1 MSAMALGIAVTVS
14 GATGA
19 VSDPLQVQ
27 ERSVFQAAAPYADD
41 IHLCSD
47 VAIVYGI
54 DAGMPERVKTWR
66 ERGYRV
72 HVMTGV
78 SWGQYQDYLC
88 FPI

>member
-1 MSAMALGIAVTVS
+1 MALGIAVTVS

-41 IHLCSD
+41 INLCSD

-54 DAGMPERVKTWR
+54 DAGICPDTLKLR
-66 ERGYRV
+66 
-72 HVMTGV
+72 
-78 SWGQYQDYLC
+78 SAS
-88 FPI
+88 

>member
-1 MSAMALGIAVTVS
+1 LRYRGFGCDGSGERSAS
-14 GATGA
+14 GAGEK
-19 VSDPLQVQ
+19 L
-27 ERSVFQAAAPYADD
+27 FQAAAPYADD

-78 SWGQYQDYLC
+78 SWGNIMII
-88 FPI
+88 FTGA